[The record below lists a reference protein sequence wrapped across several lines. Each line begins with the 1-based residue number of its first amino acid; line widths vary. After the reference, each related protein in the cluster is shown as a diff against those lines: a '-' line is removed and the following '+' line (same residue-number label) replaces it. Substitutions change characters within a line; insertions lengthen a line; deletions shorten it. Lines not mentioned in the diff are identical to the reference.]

1 MAVFSAGGASADIL
15 YNQAGVSNQKHFLAV
30 DGSWGE
36 LEIGQT
42 DGARSRL
49 VAPGA
54 QPLTAAGG
62 RTAKLTYYT
71 PMLRG
76 FEIGASY
83 TPLPRGNGE
92 VPDPREALHM
102 VEAAVRQT
110 TRVGG
115 VSARLTAGTSR
126 ARVRDWSRRLPRESW
141 IVGTQLAWRSVTLD
155 GDLRRQEEADGVS
168 VRSWNAAVAY
178 ARGAMTLS
186 LRLRRAA
193 PDGAAPTDRYLAD
206 LSYQVTPRWELVADT
221 NLETGPE
228 SAGAVMKLGA
238 RMTF

>member
-1 MAVFSAGGASADIL
+1 M
-15 YNQAGVSNQKHFLAV
+15 
-30 DGSWGE
+30 
-36 LEIGQT
+36 EIGQT